1 MEGAADGVR
10 VTVDAAWSDDR
21 KVLCYLEEPANP
33 ATVTEQ
39 LETYATNVPPA
50 TISNLCRLFFFPLI

>member
-33 ATVTEQ
+33 ATVTKGK
-39 LETYATNVPPA
+39 LTKPPCF
-50 TISNLCRLFFFPLI
+50 SK

>member
-39 LETYATNVPPA
+39 LETYATNAPPA
-50 TISNLCRLFFFPLI
+50 TI

>member
-1 MEGAADGVR
+1 MEGSSADGVR

-39 LETYATNVPPA
+39 LETYATNAPP
-50 TISNLCRLFFFPLI
+50 RHD